1 MSPCLL
7 IEFYFRLLPHTS
19 ARVDFQPF
27 FILKRRR
34 ETYSLALA
42 QPRILKLVAQMQAH
56 QSRQHSCLYSF
67 KCVSVTIKDLFL
79 CKHRRGVAG
88 YSATIKG
95 VATGKKFGNHW
106 PNNTLLTFRLPS
118 YLL

>member
-27 FILKRRR
+27 FNLHIKTKARNILIGFSSTTNFKIGGPNASASIASTQLLRLPL
-34 ETYSLALA
+34 E
-42 QPRILKLVAQMQAH
+42 
-56 QSRQHSCLYSF
+56 LYSF

-79 CKHRRGVAG
+79 CKHWRGVAG

-95 VATGKKFGNHW
+95 VATGKSLG
-106 PNNTLLTFRLPS
+106 TTGLITIS
-118 YLL
+118 